1 MLDLL
6 GESAGGYLA
15 AAVDV
20 FSEKPQFRRVIL
32 ANPITDLTLDCWGR
46 FTQKGMKA
54 AAFSPA
60 LVCWQAMQSNTP
72 VHGEADT
79 TVSTRTFDPLLCSN
93 AGCWHPVRFVVF
105 ERYHTRFFACR
116 VLQRYVGLRNGD

>member
-1 MLDLL
+1 MRLLILSSASSPKMLDLL

-60 LVCWQAMQSNTP
+60 LCV
-72 VHGEADT
+72 GG
-79 TVSTRTFDPLLCSN
+79 N
-93 AGCWHPVRFVVF
+93 AVQHS
-105 ERYHTRFFACR
+105 
-116 VLQRYVGLRNGD
+116 